1 MLKKVRSLPYNFFL
15 GAALLL
21 YFVLV
26 YLFQAPLLNNGDY
39 HRITKQ
45 LVQIPAYL
53 SMDQVCFTIRSDAF
67 FIPSSLA
74 NLVFEI
80 NAALVVIVGQTCW
93 SMQSYFLMLAAIY
106 CFGLYRCLLCKLS
119 PSTLLGLFLAPL
131 FFSPFLKSL
140 YEEGLV
146 LALLPWVVLSIDR
159 LRNKSK
165 ILGFTIA
172 SSLLILTK
180 TQVVLLVPAMLYA
193 ILVYGRATKLSTLK
207 IITVCAILV
216 LAVTGSFYQKQNQ
229 KDGLANAYNRLF
241 NGLGWSMQA
250 VHTWPANHFSER
262 LKYFSSYQTKLQEI
276 TKHDELVPNL
286 NLWGT
291 SFWPTGLELLTSK
304 NDRRWQSIE
313 EQLDPKSFF
322 KFFYTHPSA
331 LIQYLQNG
339 VLVFANSNY
348 ALGALQEIS
357 PSLIGARLI
366 TINNYSLQSVVWL
379 YALLL
384 IYFLLSRGGFGR
396 LVGLGVLIGAPFAV
410 LIGDGFFEFEKHLM
424 LYFLT
429 LPLILLFIPP
439 KNRF

>member
-1 MLKKVRSLPYNFFL
+1 MLKKVRPQTYIFL
-15 GAALLL
+15 GTALLL
-21 YFVLV
+21 YFLLA

-53 SMDQVCFTIRSDAF
+53 SIDQVCFPIHSDAF

-80 NAALVVIVGQTCW
+80 NVALVAIVSQTCW
-93 SMQSYFLMLAAIY
+93 SLQSYFLMLAAMY
-106 CFGLYRCLLCKLS
+106 CFGLYRCFLCKLS

-131 FFSPFLKSL
+131 FFSPFLNSL

-146 LALLPWVVLSIDR
+146 LTLLPWVVLSIDR
-159 LRNKSK
+159 LRNKGK
-165 ILGFTIA
+165 VLGFTIA
-172 SSLLILTK
+172 SSFLILTK

-229 KDGLANAYNRLF
+229 KDGQANAYNRLF

-250 VHTWPANHFSER
+250 VHTWPANQFSER

-291 SFWPTGLELLTSK
+291 SFWPNGLELLTSK
-304 NDRRWQSIE
+304 NDTRWQNIE
-313 EQLDPKSFF
+313 EQLQLKSLV
-322 KFFYTHPSA
+322 KFLYQHPHA
-331 LIQYLQNG
+331 LTQYLQNG
-339 VLVFANSNY
+339 VLVFISSNY
-348 ALGALQEIS
+348 AFGVLQKAGPSKIS
-357 PSLIGARLI
+357 AVLEA
-366 TINNYSLQSVVWL
+366 INYYSLQGAIWIYV
-379 YALLL
+379 LLL
-384 IYFLLSRGGFGR
+384 LYLCIMRKGFGR
-396 LVGLGVLIGAPFAV
+396 ILGVIILMVTPFAV

-424 LYFLT
+424 PYFLT
-429 LPLILLFIPP
+429 LPLLLLFIPP
-439 KNRF
+439 KRRL